1 MNKIDKELQDIL
13 RDKVHGSTELLNSL
27 LNYFIKHQDNI
38 KLVKNDLNKIQK
50 KFSHFP
56 VIINFINDIEAI
68 VSGNKQISLH
78 TYLKNSK
85 KKNEN
90 EFKKIFNAAK
100 PELLNCTTILTIS
113 HSRTSIRI
121 FALWKKFSSKL
132 KVIICE
138 SRPNNEGILMA
149 KELSKLGIEC
159 KIITEA
165 MTGTVIKEVD
175 AVILGA
181 DQILPN
187 GNIVNKTGSRLL
199 AVLAKYHHIPV
210 YVLASTSKKVGYKI
224 IPPTDKKNK
233 KNNRSK
239 DGIIKSRNYEFE
251 EVEKKLITKIFTD

>member
-38 KLVKNDLNKIQK
+38 ELVKKDLNKIQK
-50 KFSHFP
+50 KISHFP

-68 VSGNKQISLH
+68 VSGKKQISLN
-78 TYLKNSK
+78 TYLKNI
-85 KKNEN
+85 KKNDEN
-90 EFKKIFNAAK
+90 IYRKIFNAAK
-100 PELLNCTTILTIS
+100 PELQNCTTIFTIS
-113 HSRTSIRI
+113 HSRTIIRI
-121 FALWKKFSSKL
+121 FALWKKFSPKL

-149 KELSKLGIEC
+149 MELSKLGIEC
-159 KIITEA
+159 EIIPEA

-187 GNIVNKTGSRLL
+187 GDIVNKTGSRLM

-239 DGIIKSRNYEFE
+239 DGIIKLRNYEFE